1 MREAKQAR
9 KHLRLQDGSADRM
22 VRRGIQTK
30 RLASILQ
37 DVHPGIREARQ
48 WQKGIAY
55 VAGAPCFQLE
65 IGKEKDEQTK
75 PRWNYASAQG
85 KASDN
90 NATFA
95 MSDAISHASEEVRA
109 ATFLAAP
116 EINEGAAT
124 TTRHRER
131 GAAWQEALSGVAGLD
146 PEAPARCA
154 ASKERL
160 TQSDEIYVSTP
171 GWLLLRRAVA
181 AAAPG
186 VPELL
191 DEGGISDHSP
201 RDKRGERAHPTAL
214 TGSLGSFGLVDPLG
228 LRSPKKSKK
237 IGGEREGEARFE
249 VVLVGMEGRLQVHNG
264 EVGKLAKVNAEK
276 DKCEVH
282 LSDEVLARESE
293 DKGHIKVKG
302 LKHILPVAATGGPLG
317 AGTPV
322 VICRLRNHAELN
334 GWPGRILEKSQGRTE
349 DQSRYVVRA
358 AESGQLFRVKRDN
371 LVQVEPD
378 ALSKVGMDE
387 AFHMD
392 FNEQMRSMKAKLD
405 QTQSGFGAAA
415 VKKPNTK
422 NPEEKGLVTLPEV
435 PGAATGRAPP
445 AACQWELEST

>member
-1 MREAKQAR
+1 MKL
-9 KHLRLQDGSADRM
+9 KKFYLRYDPPGVGIEVQHQDGNADTTHKDLPNSAES
-22 VRRGIQTK
+22 VK
-30 RLASILQ
+30 
-37 DVHPGIREARQ
+37 
-48 WQKGIAY
+48 
-55 VAGAPCFQLE
+55 E
-65 IGKEKDEQTK
+65 I
-75 PRWNYASAQG
+75 
-85 KASDN
+85 
-90 NATFA
+90 
-95 MSDAISHASEEVRA
+95 
-109 ATFLAAP
+109 
-116 EINEGAAT
+116 
-124 TTRHRER
+124 
-131 GAAWQEALSGVAGLD
+131 EALVDDIIASQPGL
-146 PEAPARCA
+146 
-154 ASKERL
+154 L
-160 TQSDEIYVSTP
+160 TQRRHQRALVQ
-171 GWLLLRRAVA
+171 LLGRLYNVDVG
-181 AAAPG
+181 PD
-186 VPELL
+186 VEDSHQPSK
-191 DEGGISDHSP
+191 DP
-201 RDKRGERAHPTAL
+201 DKRKTQRAE
-214 TGSLGSFGLVDPLG
+214 SDP
-228 LRSPKKSKK
+228 S
-237 IGGEREGEARFE
+237 GGWRVGQE

-435 PGAATGRAPP
+435 PGAATGATGSLPVGARVHLTGLRVATAFNGASAVILTVDRAKALYQVRLDDGSSKTVKAENVRSGPGP
-445 AACQWELEST
+445 GTGSGKATKSSRSADVMK